1 MGVFDVFKKSGSV
14 SKNDIVKKPEKD
26 EHLTRL
32 IKSGTTL
39 YFKSGDYGKK
49 VPLILKKIGEK
60 RIAFKAVSVF
70 PEKEGAKITVE
81 YETMGRRYKFE
92 TKIFSYKE
100 DTGIIL
106 ASFPSVIRDNERRRV
121 KRIGIPNR
129 GRFRVNVLAMK
140 NGIGFSG
147 DVVNLSTLGLSMYV
161 ERAIDIR
168 TEKELQI
175 KEKLFTAGMDLG
187 IIRFKSESSKEVE
200 ISGKLIYVIKDGPKL
215 RVGIEFNKL
224 SDNALSIVK
233 SILMKYTA
241 L

>member
-1 MGVFDVFKKSGSV
+1 MGVFDIFKKSGSV
-14 SKNDIVKKPEKD
+14 SKNDIVKKSEKD

-39 YFKSGDYGKK
+39 YFKSGSYGRS
-49 VPLILKKIGEK
+49 VPLVLKKIGEK

-81 YETMGRRYKFE
+81 YESMGRRYKFD

-106 ASFPSVIRDNERRRV
+106 ASFPSVIKDNERRRV

-129 GRFRVNVLAMK
+129 GRFRVTALAMK
-140 NGIGFSG
+140 SGIGFSG
-147 DVVNLSTLGLSMYV
+147 DIINLSTLGLSMHI
-161 ERAIDIR
+161 ERVMDIR
-168 TEKELQI
+168 SERELQI
-175 KEKLFTAGMDLG
+175 KEKLFTTGMDLG
-187 IIRFKSESSKEVE
+187 VIRFKSEGSREAEV
-200 ISGKLIYVIKDGPKL
+200 SGELIYVIKDGPKI

-224 SDNALSIVK
+224 SDNSLSIVK

-241 L
+241 R